1 MKTVTKENTSHFP
14 AYVLS
19 RKILNSAPSPLLR
32 SNQWTREAI
41 TTTWKNES
49 KEELV
54 MLWLWHNGEVREF
67 YRLAAM
73 TVTKATVLHG
83 MGIMIVS
90 EATQRCLYNQVI
102 TETVAHTVSGRYP

>member
-1 MKTVTKENTSHFP
+1 MKTVAKENTSHFP

-19 RKILNSAPSPLLR
+19 QKILNGAPCPLLK

-67 YRLAAM
+67 YRLDPM
-73 TVTKATVLHG
+73 TVTKTTVLHG

-102 TETVAHTVSGRYP
+102 TETLAPPVTGRYP

>member
-19 RKILNSAPSPLLR
+19 ANILESVPGPLLR
-32 SNQWTREAI
+32 SKQWTRVAI
-41 TTTWKNES
+41 RTPWKNES

-67 YRLAAM
+67 YRLAPM
-73 TVTKATVLHG
+73 TVTKTTVLHG

-90 EATQRCLYNQVI
+90 ETTQRCLYNQVI
-102 TETVAHTVSGRYP
+102 TETVAHDF

>member
-1 MKTVTKENTSHFP
+1 MKTVTQENTSHFP
-14 AYVLS
+14 AYVVS
-19 RKILNSAPSPLLR
+19 ATILKTAPCPLLR
-32 SNQWTREAI
+32 SNQWTGEAI

-49 KEELV
+49 DEELV

-83 MGIMIVS
+83 MGIMILS

-102 TETVAHTVSGRYP
+102 TETVAHDF

>member
-1 MKTVTKENTSHFP
+1 MKTVAKENTSHFP

-19 RKILNSAPSPLLR
+19 QKILNSAPCPLLK

-67 YRLAAM
+67 YRLDPM
-73 TVTKATVLHG
+73 TITKTTVLHG
-83 MGIMIVS
+83 MGIMIAS
-90 EATQRCLYNQVI
+90 EATQSCLYNQVI
-102 TETVAHTVSGRYP
+102 TETVAHDF